1 MEPEGLVLMVVACAM
16 VTGAVLVFVIS
27 AIQRGKYREMAHR
40 ERLAM
45 IERGIAP
52 PPEVDPAR
60 FERAMGQPAWD
71 AEVVARA
78 ARYRRVGVVIMGLGA
93 ALWFMITFAGDAP
106 ASGFGVGGA
115 IVVLGAALYINS
127 QLELKHAPPR
137 RSTPTNAGTLEP
149 KNPGTLEP

>member
-1 MEPEGLVLMVVACAM
+1 MDPELVLMVVAFAM
-16 VTGAVLVFVIS
+16 ITGAVIVFIIGT
-27 AIQRGKYREMAHR
+27 IQRGKAREMAHR

-71 AEVVARA
+71 EDVAKRA
-78 ARYRRVGVVIMGLGA
+78 ARYRRIGVIFMGLGA

-106 ASGFGVGGA
+106 ESGFGIGGA

-137 RSTPTNAGTLEP
+137 RSTTLSTQQRANERS
-149 KNPGTLEP
+149 E